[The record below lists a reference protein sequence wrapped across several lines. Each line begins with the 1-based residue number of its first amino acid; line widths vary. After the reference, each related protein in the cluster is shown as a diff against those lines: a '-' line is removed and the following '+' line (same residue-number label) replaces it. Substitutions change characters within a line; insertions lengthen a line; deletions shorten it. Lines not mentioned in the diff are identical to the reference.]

1 MFIMLATVGSFG
13 VVIAIAWLG
22 TAAIRL
28 LVPRWRST
36 AGWHG
41 GRAAIALLVAVAA
54 LSFGSTQVY
63 RDLGFSSWP
72 EMIDHFRTDAGAG

>member
-13 VVIAIAWLG
+13 VIIAVVWLVI
-22 TAAIRL
+22 AAIRL
-28 LVPRWRST
+28 LVPAWRST

-54 LSFGSTQVY
+54 FSFGSTQVY

-72 EMIDHFRTDAGAG
+72 EMIEHFRTDADAR

>member
-13 VVIAIAWLG
+13 VIMAMVWLVI
-22 TAAIRL
+22 AAIRF
-28 LVPRWRST
+28 LVPAWRSS

-41 GRAAIALLVAVAA
+41 GRAAIALLVAVAVF
-54 LSFGSTQVY
+54 SFSSTQVY

-72 EMIDHFRTDAGAG
+72 EMIDHFRNSPANR

>member
-13 VVIAIAWLG
+13 VIIAMVWLVI
-22 TAAIRL
+22 AAIRL
-28 LVPRWRST
+28 FVPAWRST

-54 LSFGSTQVY
+54 FSFGSTQVY

-72 EMIDHFRTDAGAG
+72 EMIEHFRTDAGAR